1 MGDSDQDSDAEFE
14 DANDYFEQQGDLDIL
29 QCESGVVVTHEDSLG
44 AASPDV
50 TAAATRDEQEAESSP
65 RPPSAT
71 PPSTSQARPPPSASQ
86 APPRPPPR
94 PSSAGKT
101 PPRPPSAG
109 TTEDNL
115 AAVGEIELDSPDS
128 PQPQLEPRLSPEGSA
143 SPEAAPAVATNSNL
157 PDLTDEEI
165 LAMCT
170 IKCLDDGQATTLD
183 KAEELLP
190 KTIDPI
196 SLMIARITNDYTTQD
211 NDEDSDES
219 SVVPDQTLPDRK
231 SKRPNLKKFASK
243 AGNSIKKSKAG
254 QAVKKNVSK
263 VSKKVGK
270 KDSQESNEVEVQE
283 EDNIQTYP
291 AKHYKHQT
299 QFNILKMQDLTG
311 HHQGT
316 VWVMKFSKCGRL
328 LATAG
333 RDKVVNMW
341 VLRTALPHFQQKREH
356 QNPDIPHREPDENS
370 DGLFDSTPFF
380 SFHGHTGDILD
391 LNWSK
396 NLFLLSSSMDKTVRL
411 WHVSKVDC
419 LCCFQ
424 HSDVV
429 PAIAFHPLNDN
440 YFLSGSLDGKLRL
453 WYVPTKKVK
462 LWNEVDKNRNQLITA
477 INFCEQGKKAV
488 VGTYDGRI
496 MFYDTEGLTYYT
508 QKEMVSRTG
517 RGKKVTGIEPVPGD
531 DTLLLITSNDS
542 RLRLYDLKDCSITV
556 KFKGLE
562 NNSSQIKACFSHDG
576 RYIISGSENH
586 FVYIWDMEFD
596 PETIHQSGLSARVAP
611 ARRDRNHCYERFCAN
626 KAVVT
631 STVFSPV
638 ALTENE
644 LIVKEIFVVAD
655 YAGDIK
661 VYINIRNLDPT

>member
-1 MGDSDQDSDAEFE
+1 MGDSEGDSDAEFE
-14 DANDYFEQQGDLDIL
+14 DANDYFDAEGDLDIL

-50 TAAATRDEQEAESSP
+50 TAAAIKDEQETEPSSTAG
-65 RPPSAT
+65 PPPT
-71 PPSTSQARPPPSASQ
+71 GPPSTSGPPPRPPPRPSSG
-86 APPRPPPR
+86 PPRPLSGPPR

-109 TTEDNL
+109 PSVPVED
-115 AAVGEIELDSPDS
+115 VGCVELDSPEPAS
-128 PQPQLEPRLSPEGSA
+128 PELDTRLSPEGSA
-143 SPEAAPAVATNSNL
+143 SPVQAL

-165 LAMCT
+165 LASFT
-170 IKCLDDGQATTLD
+170 IKCLDDGQTTTLD

-211 NDEDSDES
+211 ADQDSDES
-219 SVVPDQTLPDRK
+219 SVQDQPMPDRK

-356 QNPDIPHREPDENS
+356 QNPDIEHREPDENG

-661 VYINIRNLDPT
+661 VYINIRNLGPL